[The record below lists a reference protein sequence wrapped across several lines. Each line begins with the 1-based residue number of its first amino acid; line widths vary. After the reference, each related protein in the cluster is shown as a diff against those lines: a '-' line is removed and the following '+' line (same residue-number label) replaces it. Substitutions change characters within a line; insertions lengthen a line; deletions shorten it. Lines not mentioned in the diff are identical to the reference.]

1 MFNLGSS
8 AVVHAQ
14 IRHAHFTEGFSMM
27 PLLLLPDYEQ

>member
-14 IRHAHFTEGFSMM
+14 IRQAHFTEGFFHDAFIAFTG
-27 PLLLLPDYEQ
+27 L